1 MYNVDIICSLVH
13 LLLTRIPFADHLRL
27 TRLAIQAAQLTR
39 ALADDNDDDDILT
52 IH

>member
-1 MYNVDIICSLVH
+1 MYNVNIMCSLVD
-13 LLLTRIPFADHLRL
+13 LLLTKVQFTDHLKL

-39 ALADDNDDDDILT
+39 ALTGDNDDDDILT